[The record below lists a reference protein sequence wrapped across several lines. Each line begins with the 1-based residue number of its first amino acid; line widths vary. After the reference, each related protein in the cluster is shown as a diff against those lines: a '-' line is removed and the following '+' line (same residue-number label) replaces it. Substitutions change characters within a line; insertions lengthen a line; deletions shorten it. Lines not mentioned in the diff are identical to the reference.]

1 MEYVNFLAN
10 DPDQPVPDDV
20 WRRGIETLTLL
31 LAPVA
36 PFVTEEVWQEVLGRK
51 GRSVHEVDWP
61 EYDETWLAS
70 ETVTLVVQVNGKV
83 RTRLEVPAGMSEAEV
98 QAAVVKD
105 EKVRQWTN
113 GRPVHKW
120 VIVPDRLVNVVTG
133 QKPMKS
139 Q

>member
-1 MEYVNFLAN
+1 
-10 DPDQPVPDDV
+10 
-20 WRRGIETLTLL
+20 
-31 LAPVA
+31 
-36 PFVTEEVWQEVLGRK
+36 
-51 GRSVHEVDWP
+51 
-61 EYDETWLAS
+61 
-70 ETVTLVVQVNGKV
+70 V

-120 VIVPDRLVNVVTG
+120 VIVPNRLVNVVTG